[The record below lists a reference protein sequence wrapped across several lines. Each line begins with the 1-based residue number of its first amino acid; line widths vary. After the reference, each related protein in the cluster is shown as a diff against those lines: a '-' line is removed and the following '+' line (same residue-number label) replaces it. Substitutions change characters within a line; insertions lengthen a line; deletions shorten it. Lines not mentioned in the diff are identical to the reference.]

1 MNAAVI
7 LISISA
13 ILLGGFFI
21 LCLFRLS
28 RTLTCLD
35 QMLDSALENT
45 FEENAFDES
54 RLSALETKLH
64 HFLSASRARSSRTVS
79 ERDQVQTL
87 IGDISHQTKTPIAN
101 LRLYSDLLAEQ
112 SGLPESAQMLAD
124 EIGRQSAKLD
134 FLIQS
139 LIKASRLENG
149 IVQVSP
155 ETSAMDVLLESA
167 ALGVLKKAQNR
178 SVTLIMDVP
187 QNLSA
192 CFDLKWTAEALYNI
206 LDNALKYTPP
216 GGEIRVT
223 AQAYELFCRIDVSD
237 TGIGISEDEIPK
249 IFSRF
254 YRSSAVSQEEG
265 VGIGLYLS
273 REIITLQ
280 GGYIKVSSEPGKGLA
295 SLFFCHALFKKRKK
309 LLPFK

>member
-28 RTLTCLD
+28 RTLTRLD

-79 ERDQVQTL
+79 ERDHVQTL

-112 SGLPESAQMLAD
+112 SGLPESAQLLAD

-280 GGYIKVSSEPGKGLA
+280 GGYIKVSSEPGKGSCFSVFLPR
-295 SLFFCHALFKKRKK
+295 SFQKKEETSA
-309 LLPFK
+309 F

>member
-28 RTLTCLD
+28 RTLTRLD

-112 SGLPESAQMLAD
+112 SGLPESAQLLAD

-167 ALGVLKKAQNR
+167 ALGGLKKAQNR

-216 GGEIRVT
+216 GGEICVT

-280 GGYIKVSSEPGKGLA
+280 GGYIKVSSEPGKGSCFSVFLPR
-295 SLFFCHALFKKRKK
+295 SFQKKEETSA
-309 LLPFK
+309 F

>member
-167 ALGVLKKAQNR
+167 ALGGLKKAQNR

-280 GGYIKVSSEPGKGLA
+280 GGYIKVSSEPGKGSCFSVFLPR
-295 SLFFCHALFKKRKK
+295 SFQKKEETSA
-309 LLPFK
+309 F

>member
-167 ALGVLKKAQNR
+167 ALGVVKKAQNR

-280 GGYIKVSSEPGKGLA
+280 GGYIKVSSEPGKGSCFSVFLPR
-295 SLFFCHALFKKRKK
+295 SFQKKEETSA
-309 LLPFK
+309 F

>member
-28 RTLTCLD
+28 RTLTRLD

-112 SGLPESAQMLAD
+112 SGLPESAQLLAD

-206 LDNALKYTPP
+206 LDNALKYTPA

-280 GGYIKVSSEPGKGLA
+280 GGYIKVSSEPGKGSCFSVFLPR
-295 SLFFCHALFKKRKK
+295 SFQKKEETSA
-309 LLPFK
+309 F

>member
-28 RTLTCLD
+28 RTLTRLD

-112 SGLPESAQMLAD
+112 SGLPESAQLLAD

-134 FLIQS
+134 FLIHS

-254 YRSSAVSQEEG
+254 YRSSAVSQEED

-280 GGYIKVSSEPGKGLA
+280 GGYIKVSSEPGKGSYFSVFLPR
-295 SLFFCHALFKKRKK
+295 SFQKKEETSA
-309 LLPFK
+309 F

>member
-28 RTLTCLD
+28 RTLTRLD

-112 SGLPESAQMLAD
+112 SGLPESAQLLAD

-155 ETSAMDVLLESA
+155 ETSAIDVLLDSA
-167 ALGVLKKAQNR
+167 ALRVLKKAQNR

-280 GGYIKVSSEPGKGLA
+280 GGYIKVSSEPGKGSCFSVFLPR
-295 SLFFCHALFKKRKK
+295 SFQKKEETSA
-309 LLPFK
+309 F

>member
-1 MNAAVI
+1 
-7 LISISA
+7 
-13 ILLGGFFI
+13 
-21 LCLFRLS
+21 
-28 RTLTCLD
+28 
-35 QMLDSALENT
+35 
-45 FEENAFDES
+45 
-54 RLSALETKLH
+54 
-64 HFLSASRARSSRTVS
+64 
-79 ERDQVQTL
+79 
-87 IGDISHQTKTPIAN
+87 
-101 LRLYSDLLAEQ
+101 
-112 SGLPESAQMLAD
+112 
-124 EIGRQSAKLD
+124 
-134 FLIQS
+134 
-139 LIKASRLENG
+139 
-149 IVQVSP
+149 
-155 ETSAMDVLLESA
+155 MDVLLESA

-280 GGYIKVSSEPGKGLA
+280 GGYIKVSSEPGKGSCFSVFLPR
-295 SLFFCHALFKKRKK
+295 SFQKKEETSA
-309 LLPFK
+309 F

>member
-7 LISISA
+7 FISISA

-28 RTLTCLD
+28 RTLTRLD

-112 SGLPESAQMLAD
+112 SGLPESAQLLAD

-280 GGYIKVSSEPGKGLA
+280 GGYIKVSSEPGKGSCFSVFLPR
-295 SLFFCHALFKKRKK
+295 SFQKKEETSA
-309 LLPFK
+309 F

>member
-101 LRLYSDLLAEQ
+101 LRL
-112 SGLPESAQMLAD
+112 
-124 EIGRQSAKLD
+124 
-134 FLIQS
+134 
-139 LIKASRLENG
+139 
-149 IVQVSP
+149 
-155 ETSAMDVLLESA
+155 
-167 ALGVLKKAQNR
+167 
-178 SVTLIMDVP
+178 
-187 QNLSA
+187 
-192 CFDLKWTAEALYNI
+192 
-206 LDNALKYTPP
+206 
-216 GGEIRVT
+216 
-223 AQAYELFCRIDVSD
+223 
-237 TGIGISEDEIPK
+237 
-249 IFSRF
+249 
-254 YRSSAVSQEEG
+254 
-265 VGIGLYLS
+265 
-273 REIITLQ
+273 
-280 GGYIKVSSEPGKGLA
+280 
-295 SLFFCHALFKKRKK
+295 
-309 LLPFK
+309 

>member
-28 RTLTCLD
+28 RTLTRLD

-79 ERDQVQTL
+79 ERDQAQTL

-155 ETSAMDVLLESA
+155 ETFAMDVLLESA

-237 TGIGISEDEIPK
+237 TGIGIFEDEIPK

-280 GGYIKVSSEPGKGLA
+280 GGYIKVSSEPGKGSCFSVFLPR
-295 SLFFCHALFKKRKK
+295 SFQKKEETSA
-309 LLPFK
+309 F

>member
-1 MNAAVI
+1 MNAAAI
-7 LISISA
+7 FISIFA
-13 ILLGGFFI
+13 ALLSVFFI
-21 LCLFRLS
+21 ICLLRLN
-28 RTLTCLD
+28 RTLNRLN
-35 QMLDSALENT
+35 QMLDSALEGT

-54 RLSALETKLH
+54 RLSAIETKLH
-64 HFLSASRARSSRTVS
+64 HFLSASRAHSSRTVS

-112 SGLPESAQMLAD
+112 ADLSESAQMLAE

-155 ETSAMDVLLESA
+155 ETFAIDALSENAVLGILN
-167 ALGVLKKAQNR
+167 KAQNR
-178 SVTLIMDVP
+178 SVALTVDVP
-187 QNLSA
+187 QGLSA
-192 CFDLKWTAEALYNI
+192 CFDPKWTAEALYNI
-206 LDNALKYTPP
+206 LDNALKYTPS
-216 GGEIRVT
+216 GGEVRVT

-254 YRSSAVSQEEG
+254 YRSAAVSQEEG

-280 GGYIKVSSEPGKGLA
+280 GGYIKVSSEPGKG
-295 SLFFCHALFKKRKK
+295 SCFSVF
-309 LLPFK
+309 LPRSFQNKDESPVF

>member
-28 RTLTCLD
+28 RTLTRLD

-79 ERDQVQTL
+79 ERDQAQTL

-124 EIGRQSAKLD
+124 EFGRQSAKLD

-155 ETSAMDVLLESA
+155 ETFAMDVLLESA

-237 TGIGISEDEIPK
+237 TGIGIFEDEIPK

-280 GGYIKVSSEPGKGLA
+280 GGYIKVSSEPGKGSCFSVFLPR
-295 SLFFCHALFKKRKK
+295 SFQKKEETSA
-309 LLPFK
+309 F

>member
-206 LDNALKYTPP
+206 LDNALKYPPP

-273 REIITLQ
+273 REIITFQ
-280 GGYIKVSSEPGKGLA
+280 GGYIKVSSEPGKGSCFSVFLPR
-295 SLFFCHALFKKRKK
+295 SFQKKEETSA
-309 LLPFK
+309 F

>member
-7 LISISA
+7 FISISA

-28 RTLTCLD
+28 RTLTRLD

-280 GGYIKVSSEPGKGLA
+280 GGYIKVSSEPGKGSCFSVFLPR
-295 SLFFCHALFKKRKK
+295 SFQKKEETSA
-309 LLPFK
+309 F

>member
-28 RTLTCLD
+28 RTLTRLD

-112 SGLPESAQMLAD
+112 SGLPESAQLLAD

-280 GGYIKVSSEPGKGLA
+280 GGYIKVSSEPGKGSCFSVFLPR
-295 SLFFCHALFKKRKK
+295 SFQKKEETSA
-309 LLPFK
+309 F

>member
-28 RTLTCLD
+28 RTLTRLD

-112 SGLPESAQMLAD
+112 SGLPESAQLLAD

-134 FLIQS
+134 FLIHS

-280 GGYIKVSSEPGKGLA
+280 GGYIKVSSEPGKGSHFSVFLPR
-295 SLFFCHALFKKRKK
+295 SFQKKEETSA
-309 LLPFK
+309 F

>member
-1 MNAAVI
+1 MNAAAI

-28 RTLTCLD
+28 RTLTRLD
-35 QMLDSALENT
+35 QMLDSALEGA

-79 ERDQVQTL
+79 ERDQTQTL

-112 SGLPESAQMLAD
+112 SGLPESAQMLAE
-124 EIGRQSAKLD
+124 EIGRQSEKLD

-155 ETSAMDVLLESA
+155 EASAIDTLSQNA
-167 ALGVLKKAQNR
+167 DLGVLEKAESR
-178 SVTLIMDVP
+178 SVALIMDVP
-187 QNLSA
+187 QGLSA
-192 CFDLKWTAEALYNI
+192 CFDPKWTAEALYNI

-216 GGEIRVT
+216 GGEVRVT

-237 TGIGISEDEIPK
+237 TGIGIFEDEIPK

-254 YRSSAVSQEEG
+254 YRSAAVSQEEG

-280 GGYIKVSSEPGKGLA
+280 GGYIKVSSEPGKGSCFSVFLPR
-295 SLFFCHALFKKRKK
+295 SFQKKEETSA
-309 LLPFK
+309 F

>member
-1 MNAAVI
+1 MNAVA
-7 LISISA
+7 ISISIFA
-13 ILLGGFFI
+13 ALLGVFFI
-21 LCLFRLS
+21 VCLLRLN
-28 RTLTCLD
+28 RTLTRLD
-35 QMLDSALENT
+35 KMLDSALEGT

-54 RLSALETKLH
+54 RLSAIETKLH
-64 HFLSASRARSSRTVS
+64 HFLSASHARSSRTVS

-112 SGLPESAQMLAD
+112 SDLPEAAQMLAE

-149 IVQVSP
+149 IVQVSR
-155 ETSAMDVLLESA
+155 ETFAIDALSENAVLGILN
-167 ALGVLKKAQNR
+167 KAQNR
-178 SVTLIMDVP
+178 SVALTVDVP
-187 QNLSA
+187 QGLSA
-192 CFDLKWTAEALYNI
+192 CFDPKWTAEALYNI
-206 LDNALKYTPP
+206 LDNALKYTPS
-216 GGEIRVT
+216 GGEVRVT

-254 YRSSAVSQEEG
+254 YRSAAVSQEEG

-280 GGYIKVSSEPGKGLA
+280 GGYIKVSSEPGKGSCFSVFLPR
-295 SLFFCHALFKKRKK
+295 SFQKKDKSSV
-309 LLPFK
+309 F

>member
-28 RTLTCLD
+28 RTLTRLD
-35 QMLDSALENT
+35 QMLDNALENT

-237 TGIGISEDEIPK
+237 TGIGIFEDEIPK

-280 GGYIKVSSEPGKGLA
+280 GGYIKVSSEPGKGSCFSVFLPR
-295 SLFFCHALFKKRKK
+295 SFQKKEETSA
-309 LLPFK
+309 F

>member
-28 RTLTCLD
+28 RTLTRLD

-112 SGLPESAQMLAD
+112 SGLPESAQLLAD

-134 FLIQS
+134 FLIHS

-280 GGYIKVSSEPGKGLA
+280 GGYIKVSSEPGKGSCFSVFLPR
-295 SLFFCHALFKKRKK
+295 SFQKKEETSA
-309 LLPFK
+309 F

>member
-1 MNAAVI
+1 M
-7 LISISA
+7 
-13 ILLGGFFI
+13 
-21 LCLFRLS
+21 
-28 RTLTCLD
+28 
-35 QMLDSALENT
+35 
-45 FEENAFDES
+45 
-54 RLSALETKLH
+54 
-64 HFLSASRARSSRTVS
+64 
-79 ERDQVQTL
+79 
-87 IGDISHQTKTPIAN
+87 
-101 LRLYSDLLAEQ
+101 LAEQ

-280 GGYIKVSSEPGKGLA
+280 GGYIKVSSEPGKGSCFSVFLPR
-295 SLFFCHALFKKRKK
+295 SFQKKEETSA
-309 LLPFK
+309 F

>member
-216 GGEIRVT
+216 GGEICVT

-280 GGYIKVSSEPGKGLA
+280 GGYIKVSSEPGKGSCFSVFLPR
-295 SLFFCHALFKKRKK
+295 SFQKKEETSA
-309 LLPFK
+309 F

>member
-167 ALGVLKKAQNR
+167 ALVVLKKAQNR

-280 GGYIKVSSEPGKGLA
+280 GGYIKVSSEPGKGSCFSVFLPR
-295 SLFFCHALFKKRKK
+295 SFQKKEETSA
-309 LLPFK
+309 F

>member
-28 RTLTCLD
+28 RTLTRLD

-155 ETSAMDVLLESA
+155 DTSAMDVLLESA

-280 GGYIKVSSEPGKGLA
+280 GGYIKVSSEPGKGSCFSVFLPR
-295 SLFFCHALFKKRKK
+295 SFQKKEETSA
-309 LLPFK
+309 F

>member
-155 ETSAMDVLLESA
+155 ETSAMDVL
-167 ALGVLKKAQNR
+167 
-178 SVTLIMDVP
+178 
-187 QNLSA
+187 
-192 CFDLKWTAEALYNI
+192 
-206 LDNALKYTPP
+206 
-216 GGEIRVT
+216 
-223 AQAYELFCRIDVSD
+223 
-237 TGIGISEDEIPK
+237 
-249 IFSRF
+249 
-254 YRSSAVSQEEG
+254 
-265 VGIGLYLS
+265 
-273 REIITLQ
+273 
-280 GGYIKVSSEPGKGLA
+280 
-295 SLFFCHALFKKRKK
+295 
-309 LLPFK
+309 

>member
-28 RTLTCLD
+28 RTLTRLD
-35 QMLDSALENT
+35 QMGDIALENT

-112 SGLPESAQMLAD
+112 SGLPESAQLLAD

-280 GGYIKVSSEPGKGLA
+280 GGYIKVSSEPGKGSCFSVFLPR
-295 SLFFCHALFKKRKK
+295 SFQKKEETSA
-309 LLPFK
+309 F

>member
-28 RTLTCLD
+28 RTLTRLD

-112 SGLPESAQMLAD
+112 SGLPESAQLLAD
-124 EIGRQSAKLD
+124 EIGRPPAKRD
-134 FLIQS
+134 VLIQS

-216 GGEIRVT
+216 GGEICVT

-280 GGYIKVSSEPGKGLA
+280 GGYIKVSSEPGKGSCFSVFLPR
-295 SLFFCHALFKKRKK
+295 SFQKKEETSA
-309 LLPFK
+309 F

>member
-28 RTLTCLD
+28 RTLTRLD
-35 QMLDSALENT
+35 QMLDNALENT
-45 FEENAFDES
+45 FKENAFDES

-64 HFLSASRARSSRTVS
+64 HFLSASRARSSRIVS

-280 GGYIKVSSEPGKGLA
+280 GGYIKVSSEPGKGSCFSVFLPR
-295 SLFFCHALFKKRKK
+295 SFQKKEETSA
-309 LLPFK
+309 F

>member
-1 MNAAVI
+1 MNAAAI
-7 LISISA
+7 LFSISA
-13 ILLGGFFI
+13 VLLGGFFI
-21 LCLFRLS
+21 VCLFRLN
-28 RTLTCLD
+28 RTLTRLG
-35 QMLDSALENT
+35 QMLDSALEGT

-54 RLSALETKLH
+54 RLSAIETKLH
-64 HFLSASRARSSRTVS
+64 HFLSASRARSDRTVS
-79 ERDQVQTL
+79 ERDQVQTF

-112 SGLPESAQMLAD
+112 TDLPESAQPLAD

-155 ETSAMDVLLESA
+155 KASAIDALSENA

-178 SVTLIMDVP
+178 SVALTVDVP
-187 QNLSA
+187 QGLSA
-192 CFDLKWTAEALYNI
+192 CFDPKWTAEALYNI
-206 LDNALKYTPP
+206 MDNALKYTPQ
-216 GGEIRVT
+216 GGEVLVT
-223 AQAYELFCRIDVSD
+223 AQAYELFCRIDISD

-280 GGYIKVSSEPGKGLA
+280 GGYIKVSSEPGKGSCFSVFLPR
-295 SLFFCHALFKKRKK
+295 SFHKKDES
-309 LLPFK
+309 PVF

>member
-280 GGYIKVSSEPGKGLA
+280 GGYIKVSSEGSCFSVFLPR
-295 SLFFCHALFKKRKK
+295 SFQKKEETSA
-309 LLPFK
+309 F

>member
-28 RTLTCLD
+28 RTLTRLD

-112 SGLPESAQMLAD
+112 SGLPESAQLLAD

-216 GGEIRVT
+216 GGEICVT

-280 GGYIKVSSEPGKGLA
+280 GGYIKVSSEPGKGSCFSVFLPR
-295 SLFFCHALFKKRKK
+295 SFQKKEETSA
-309 LLPFK
+309 F

>member
-28 RTLTCLD
+28 RTLTRLD
-35 QMLDSALENT
+35 QMLDNALENT
-45 FEENAFDES
+45 FKENAFDES

-280 GGYIKVSSEPGKGLA
+280 GGYIKVSSEPGKGSCFSVFLPR
-295 SLFFCHALFKKRKK
+295 SFQKKEETSA
-309 LLPFK
+309 F

>member
-28 RTLTCLD
+28 RTLTRLD
-35 QMLDSALENT
+35 PMLDSALENT

-79 ERDQVQTL
+79 ERDQAQTL

-155 ETSAMDVLLESA
+155 ETFAMDVLLESA

-237 TGIGISEDEIPK
+237 TGIGIFEDEIPK

-280 GGYIKVSSEPGKGLA
+280 GGYIKVSSEPGKGSCFSVFLPR
-295 SLFFCHALFKKRKK
+295 SFQKKEETSA
-309 LLPFK
+309 F

>member
-28 RTLTCLD
+28 RTLTRLD
-35 QMLDSALENT
+35 QMLDNALENT

-223 AQAYELFCRIDVSD
+223 AQAYELFSRIDVSD

-280 GGYIKVSSEPGKGLA
+280 GGYIKVSSEPGKGSCFSVFLPR
-295 SLFFCHALFKKRKK
+295 SFQKKEETSA
-309 LLPFK
+309 F

>member
-1 MNAAVI
+1 MNAVA
-7 LISISA
+7 ISIS
-13 ILLGGFFI
+13 ILAALLSVFFI
-21 LCLFRLS
+21 ICLFRLN
-28 RTLTCLD
+28 RTLTRLD
-35 QMLDSALENT
+35 KMLDSALEGT

-54 RLSALETKLH
+54 RLSAIETKLH

-112 SGLPESAQMLAD
+112 TDLPEAAQMLAE

-155 ETSAMDVLLESA
+155 EASAIDALSENAVLGILN
-167 ALGVLKKAQNR
+167 KAQNR
-178 SVTLIMDVP
+178 SVALTVDVP
-187 QNLSA
+187 QGLSA
-192 CFDLKWTAEALYNI
+192 CFDPKWTTEALYNI
-206 LDNALKYTPP
+206 LDNALKYTPS
-216 GGEIRVT
+216 GGEVRVT

-254 YRSSAVSQEEG
+254 YRSAEVSQEEG

-273 REIITLQ
+273 RKIITLQ
-280 GGYIKVSSEPGKGLA
+280 GGYIKVSSEPGKGSCFSVFLPR
-295 SLFFCHALFKKRKK
+295 SFQKKDKSSV
-309 LLPFK
+309 F

>member
-28 RTLTCLD
+28 RTLTRLD

-112 SGLPESAQMLAD
+112 SGLPESAQLLAD

-237 TGIGISEDEIPK
+237 TGIGIFEDEIPK

-280 GGYIKVSSEPGKGLA
+280 GGYIKVSSEPGKGSCFSVFLPR
-295 SLFFCHALFKKRKK
+295 SFQKKEETSA
-309 LLPFK
+309 F